1 MSTHCHSPTDAPTRV
16 LMVSDVYFPRINGV
30 STSIETF
37 CTALDPTEAQV
48 RLVVP
53 EYPGAPATEPARQAA
68 AASAA
73 PPWRVAARRLPFD
86 PEDRLMRWRDLR
98 QTLDRAAEP
107 GIDLVHIQTP
117 FAAHYAGLA
126 LARRLGTPVVT
137 TYHTHFE
144 EYIEH
149 YLPWLPRRL
158 AQALART
165 IARRQCDAADAVIAP
180 SPAMAETL
188 RGYGIRRPIHILPTG
203 IPLARFSGGDRAA
216 FRRAHGI
223 APDRPV
229 ALFVGRVA
237 HEKNIDFLLRALP
250 HALTG
255 CPDPLLLI
263 AGEGPALSA
272 LRHRVA
278 RAGLDRHVRFV
289 GYLDRE
295 RSLCDCYAAADLFVF
310 ASRTETQGLVLL
322 EAMAA
327 GLPIFALSHLGTR
340 TIVDPG
346 AGAVAAPDDPAAF
359 GRQMAALLSDRP
371 ALARLAAEARGFA
384 RNWAAPQLAR
394 ELAALY
400 RTLML

>member
-1 MSTHCHSPTDAPTRV
+1 MSAHSHSAAAAPVRV

-37 CTALDPTEAQV
+37 CAALDPAEVRV

-53 EYPGAPATEPARQAA
+53 EYPGIPAADPSRLADTAA
-68 AASAA
+68 DR
-73 PPWRVAARRLPFD
+73 PPWRVAAHRLPFD

-98 QTLDRAAEP
+98 QTLNRAAEP

-126 LARRLGTPVVT
+126 LARRLGVPVVT

-158 AQALART
+158 AQALARAV
-165 IARRQCDAADAVIAP
+165 ARRQCDAADAVIAP

-188 RGYGIRRPIHILPTG
+188 REYGIRRPIHILPTG
-203 IPLARFSGGDRAA
+203 IPLARFTGGDRVA
-216 FRRAHGI
+216 FRRAHAI

-237 HEKNIDFLLRALP
+237 HEKNIGFLLRALP
-250 HALTG
+250 HALNER
-255 CPDPLLLI
+255 PDSLLLI
-263 AGEGPALSA
+263 AGEGPALPA
-272 LRHRVA
+272 LRQQVT
-278 RAGLDRHVRFV
+278 RAGLDDQVRFV

-295 RSLCDCYAAADLFVF
+295 RSLRDCYAAADLFVF

-327 GLPIFALSHLGTR
+327 GLPVLALSQLGTR

-346 AGAVAAPDDPAAF
+346 VGAIAAPDEPVAF
-359 GRQMAALLSDRP
+359 GRQMAALLTDQP
-371 ALARLAAEARGFA
+371 TLARLATAARGFA